1 MISVAAKGCHLGEGG
16 ARREGARFWDIIS
29 DNRSGSLKVH
39 EFAPNLHS
47 DGSASVKRIV
57 IGGHFWYISINCTG
71 GKPRW
76 LTEISTAGA
85 NKQAIRREIEQ
96 FDAIVIG
103 AGVTGLYQLYCLGN
117 AGMSVRV
124 FEDGDGVGGTWYWN
138 RYPGARFDSESFSY
152 GYSFSEELLQ
162 EWDWKE
168 LYSGQPENERYL
180 NYVADKFDLKRH
192 IRLNSRVV
200 DCTFEEDLN
209 TWLVTIADGHQARA
223 PFLVTAVGLLSAHYI
238 PDFEGLD
245 TYQGQWC
252 HPGRWPK
259 QGMDLAGKRVGV
271 IGTGATA
278 VQLITEIAREV
289 GHLTVF
295 QRTPNF
301 CAPLRNRPITE
312 DMMREIRDNY
322 PEIFRRCNETA
333 GSFVHMFDPRSAMDV
348 TPEERAEQYERL
360 WEEPGFAK
368 WLSNFYDVMLPG
380 EANEDYAEFVRNK
393 IRDRVHDP
401 EVAEMLV
408 PKDHM
413 FGSKRLPCESGYYE
427 VYNQGN
433 VLLVDVKKAPI
444 QRITPTGLRTAEA
457 EYELDVIIFA
467 TGYDAVTG
475 SLNRIDI
482 RGMGG
487 QLLRDKFA
495 GGPRTYMGIQS
506 SGFPNMFTINAAS
519 VGNFVRAA
527 EPLVEWVTECIRYVR
542 ENEYVRISPTLE
554 AEDDWVNHVNEA
566 GSKILRTQAD
576 SWFVGANIPGKA
588 RALLTSP
595 DTAPVMRAKRADVA
609 ARGYEGF
616 LLE

>member
-1 MISVAAKGCHLGEGG
+1 MVNSTQHKDANG
-16 ARREGARFWDIIS
+16 
-29 DNRSGSLKVH
+29 
-39 EFAPNLHS
+39 
-47 DGSASVKRIV
+47 
-57 IGGHFWYISINCTG
+57 TG
-71 GKPRW
+71 PVGD
-76 LTEISTAGA
+76 
-85 NKQAIRREIEQ
+85 IEQ
-96 FDAIVIG
+96 SDAIIIG
-103 AGVTGLYQLYCLGN
+103 AGVTGLYQLYCLRQL
-117 AGMSVRV
+117 GMSVRV

-138 RYPGARFDSESFSY
+138 RYPGARFDSESYSY
-152 GYSFSEELLQ
+152 GYSFSKELLQ

-180 NYVADKFDLKRH
+180 NYVADKFDLRPD
-192 IRLNSRVV
+192 IRFNSRVV
-200 DCTFEEDLN
+200 SCAFEEDRN
-209 TWLVTIADGHQARA
+209 TWLVEMQDGHQARA
-223 PFLVTAVGLLSAHYI
+223 PFLITAVGLLSAFYL
-238 PDFEGLD
+238 PDFEGLN
-245 TYQGQWC
+245 TFQGAWC
-252 HPGRWPK
+252 HTGRWPK
-259 QGMDLAGKRVGV
+259 EGMDLAGKRVGV
-271 IGTGATA
+271 VGTGATA
-278 VQLITEIAREV
+278 VQLIAEIAKEV

-301 CAPLRNRPITE
+301 CAPLRNGPITDE
-312 DMMREIRDNY
+312 MQRDIKANY
-322 PEIFRRCNETA
+322 AEIFRQCSITP
-333 GSFVHMFDPRSAMDV
+333 GSFVHQFDPRSALDV
-348 TPEERAEQYERL
+348 APEERLEQYERL
-360 WEEPGFAK
+360 WQEPGFAK
-368 WLSNFYDVMLPG
+368 WLSNYYDVMLPG
-380 EANEDYAEFVRNK
+380 EANEDYAEFFRDK
-393 IRDRVHDP
+393 IRERVHNP

-427 VYNQGN
+427 VYNRDN

-444 QRITPTGLRTAEA
+444 QRITPTGLQTADA

-487 QLLRDKFA
+487 ETLKDKFA
-495 GGPRTYMGIQS
+495 NGPRTYMGIQS
-506 SGFPNMFTINAAS
+506 AGFPNMFTINAAS

-554 AEDDWVNHVNEA
+554 AEDEWVNHVNEA
-566 GSKILRTQAD
+566 GSKILRTQAN

-609 ARGYEGF
+609 AKGYEGF
-616 LLE
+616 WLE

>member
-1 MISVAAKGCHLGEGG
+1 MVEAMGQTSTKGIDLGGDE
-16 ARREGARFWDIIS
+16 E
-29 DNRSGSLKVH
+29 
-39 EFAPNLHS
+39 
-47 DGSASVKRIV
+47 
-57 IGGHFWYISINCTG
+57 Y
-71 GKPRW
+71 
-76 LTEISTAGA
+76 
-85 NKQAIRREIEQ
+85 
-96 FDAIVIG
+96 FDTIVIG
-103 AGVTGLYQLYCLGN
+103 AGVTGLYQTYCLRN
-117 AGMSVRV
+117 MGMTVRV

-138 RYPGARFDSESFSY
+138 RYPGARFDSESYTY
-152 GYSFSEELLQ
+152 GYSFSKELLQ
-162 EWDWKE
+162 EWHWKE

-180 NYVADKFDLKRH
+180 NYVADKFDLRRH
-192 IRLNSRVV
+192 IRFNSRVV
-200 DCTFEEDLN
+200 DCTFEEDRN
-209 TWLVTIADGHQARA
+209 TWLVTIADGHRARA

-245 TYQGQWC
+245 SYQGQWC
-252 HPGRWPK
+252 HTGRWPRE
-259 QGMDLAGKRVGV
+259 GMDLAGKRVGV

-278 VQLITEIAREV
+278 VQLITEIAKEV

-312 DMMREIRDNY
+312 EMMGEIRANY
-322 PEIFRRCNETA
+322 PDIFRRCNETA
-333 GSFVHMFDPRSAMDV
+333 GSFMHLFDPRSAMEV
-348 TPEERAEQYERL
+348 SPEERQQQYERL

-393 IRDRVHDP
+393 IRERVRNP

-427 VYNQGN
+427 VYNRDN
-433 VLLVDVKKAPI
+433 VLLVDVRNAPI
-444 QRITPTGLRTAEA
+444 QRITPTGLQTADA
-457 EYELDVIIFA
+457 HYELDVIIFA

-475 SLNRIDI
+475 SLNRINI
-482 RGMGG
+482 RGIGG
-487 QLLRDKFA
+487 QLLTDKFA
-495 GGPRTYMGIQS
+495 NGPRTYLGIQS
-506 SGFPNMFTINAAS
+506 NGFPNMFTINSAS

-527 EPLVEWVTECIRYVR
+527 EPLVEWVTECISYLR
-542 ENEYVRISPTLE
+542 ENEFVRISPTVE

-566 GSKILRTQAD
+566 GSKILRSQAN

-616 LLE
+616 HLE

>member
-1 MISVAAKGCHLGEGG
+1 MVEAKNQTATNGNSP
-16 ARREGARFWDIIS
+16 RF
-29 DNRSGSLKVH
+29 
-39 EFAPNLHS
+39 EA
-47 DGSASVKRIV
+47 
-57 IGGHFWYISINCTG
+57 
-71 GKPRW
+71 
-76 LTEISTAGA
+76 
-85 NKQAIRREIEQ
+85 EQ

-103 AGVTGLYQLYCLGN
+103 AGVTGLYQTYCLRN
-117 AGMSVRV
+117 IGMSVRV

-138 RYPGARFDSESFSY
+138 RYPGARFDSESYTY
-152 GYSFSEELLQ
+152 GYSFSKELLQ

-180 NYVADKFDLKRH
+180 NYVADKFDLKRY
-192 IRLNSRVV
+192 IRFNSRVV
-200 DCTFEEDLN
+200 DCTFEEDRN

-238 PDFEGLD
+238 PDFEGLE

-259 QGMDLAGKRVGV
+259 EGMELAGKRVGV
-271 IGTGATA
+271 VGTGATA
-278 VQLITEIAREV
+278 VQLITEIAKEV

-301 CAPLRNRPITE
+301 CAPLRNQPITDE
-312 DMMREIRDNY
+312 MMQEIRDNY

-333 GSFVHMFDPRSAMDV
+333 GSFMHLFDPRSAMEVSD
-348 TPEERAEQYERL
+348 EERQEQYERL
-360 WEEPGFAK
+360 WQEPGFSK

-393 IRDRVHDP
+393 IRERVHDP

-427 VYNQGN
+427 VYNRDN
-433 VLLVDVKKAPI
+433 VKLVDVRKAPI
-444 QRITPTGLRTAEA
+444 QRITPTGLQTADA

-475 SLNRIDI
+475 SLNRINV
-482 RGMGG
+482 RGIGG
-487 QLLRDKFA
+487 QLLTDKFA
-495 GGPRTYMGIQS
+495 NGPRTYLGIQS
-506 SGFPNMFTINAAS
+506 SGFPNMFTINSAS

-542 ENEYVRISPTLE
+542 ENEYVRISPTVE
-554 AEDDWVNHVNEA
+554 AEDEWVNHVNEDGA
-566 GSKILRTQAD
+566 RILRSQAN
-576 SWFVGANIPGKA
+576 SWYVGANIPGKA

-595 DTAPVMRAKRADVA
+595 DTAPIMRAKRTDVA
-609 ARGYEGF
+609 ANGYEGF

>member
-1 MISVAAKGCHLGEGG
+1 MVNSTQHKDANG
-16 ARREGARFWDIIS
+16 AGPVGD
-29 DNRSGSLKVH
+29 
-39 EFAPNLHS
+39 
-47 DGSASVKRIV
+47 
-57 IGGHFWYISINCTG
+57 
-71 GKPRW
+71 
-76 LTEISTAGA
+76 
-85 NKQAIRREIEQ
+85 IEQ
-96 FDAIVIG
+96 SEAIIIG
-103 AGVTGLYQLYCLGN
+103 AGVTGLYQLYCLRQL
-117 AGMSVRV
+117 GMSVRV

-138 RYPGARFDSESFSY
+138 RYPGARFDSESYSY
-152 GYSFSEELLQ
+152 GYSFSKELLQ

-180 NYVADKFDLKRH
+180 NYVADKFDLRPD
-192 IRLNSRVV
+192 IRFNSRVV
-200 DCTFEEDLN
+200 SCTFEEDRN
-209 TWLVTIADGHQARA
+209 TWLVEMQDGHQARA
-223 PFLVTAVGLLSAHYI
+223 PFLITAVGLLSAFYL
-238 PDFEGLD
+238 PDFEGLN
-245 TYQGQWC
+245 TFQGAWC
-252 HPGRWPK
+252 HTGRWPRE
-259 QGMDLAGKRVGV
+259 GMDLAGKRVGV
-271 IGTGATA
+271 VGTGATA
-278 VQLITEIAREV
+278 VQLITEIAKEV

-301 CAPLRNRPITE
+301 CAPLRNGPITDE
-312 DMMREIRDNY
+312 MQQEIKANY
-322 PEIFRRCNETA
+322 AEIFRQCSITP
-333 GSFVHMFDPRSAMDV
+333 GSFVHQFDPRSALDV
-348 TPEERAEQYERL
+348 APEERLEQYERL
-360 WEEPGFAK
+360 WQEPGFAK
-368 WLSNFYDVMLPG
+368 WLSNYYDVMLPG
-380 EANEDYAEFVRNK
+380 EANEDYAEFFRDK
-393 IRDRVHDP
+393 IRKRVHDP

-427 VYNQGN
+427 VYNQDN

-444 QRITPTGLRTAEA
+444 QRITPTGLQTADA

-487 QLLRDKFA
+487 ETLKDKFA
-495 GGPRTYMGIQS
+495 NGPRTYMGIQS
-506 SGFPNMFTINAAS
+506 AGFPNMFTINAAS

-554 AEDDWVNHVNEA
+554 AEDEWVNHVNEA
-566 GSKILRTQAD
+566 GSKILRTQAN

-609 ARGYEGF
+609 AKGYKGF
-616 LLE
+616 WLE